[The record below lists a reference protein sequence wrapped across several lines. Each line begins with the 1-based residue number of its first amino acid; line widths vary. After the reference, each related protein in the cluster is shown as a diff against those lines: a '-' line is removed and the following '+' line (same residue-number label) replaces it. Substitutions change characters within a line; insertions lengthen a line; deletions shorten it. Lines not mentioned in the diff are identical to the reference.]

1 MPQRRPP
8 GDGTLHK
15 RADGIWVGAL
25 EVPTND
31 GKRRRK
37 TVSSRDRGE
46 ALRKL
51 RELRKQIHA
60 GHIPTTSSTTVSA
73 WLAHWLDTIAGPQI
87 RPMTY
92 RSYEQVIR
100 LHIAPHIGNIRLDR
114 LTAEDIR
121 RMHRAIQK
129 GSDR

>member
-1 MPQRRPP
+1 M
-8 GDGTLHK
+8 
-15 RADGIWVGAL
+15 WVGAL
-25 EVPTND
+25 EVPSAD

-37 TVSSRDRGE
+37 TVSSKDRGE

-51 RELRKQIHA
+51 RSLRKLIDA
-60 GHIPTTSSTTVSA
+60 GRVPTTSSTTVGA

-100 LHIAPHIGNIRLDR
+100 LHIVPHIGSIRLDR

-121 RMHRAIQK
+121 RMHRAIQR
-129 GSDR
+129 GTP